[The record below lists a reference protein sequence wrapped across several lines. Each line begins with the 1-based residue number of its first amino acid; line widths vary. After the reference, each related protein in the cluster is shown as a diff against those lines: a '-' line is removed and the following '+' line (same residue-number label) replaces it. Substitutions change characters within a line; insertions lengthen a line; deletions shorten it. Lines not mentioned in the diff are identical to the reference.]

1 MAGSA
6 GWDSSRVTAY
16 SERIPLDCPLHS
28 QTDPQRTDLHQPR
41 ENPIEVSWI
50 ASCRTL
56 MQGPVMNANTI
67 CCLTAL
73 AASLA
78 PPTAAGSSPAN
89 VPSAAST
96 SGFKITYS
104 LKNRCHGTL
113 WNGGV
118 EDASRVRSVQGWH
131 LHDADRLRPPN
142 LWDRGQAQ
150 SRRPAVRCGAFLCE
164 PHPSC
169 GSQRKRRATHEE
181 AFLKIHDGIG
191 SLKDDQR
198 LTAWLYRIARN
209 AITDHFRKYSSRQ

>member
-1 MAGSA
+1 
-6 GWDSSRVTAY
+6 
-16 SERIPLDCPLHS
+16 
-28 QTDPQRTDLHQPR
+28 
-41 ENPIEVSWI
+41 
-50 ASCRTL
+50 